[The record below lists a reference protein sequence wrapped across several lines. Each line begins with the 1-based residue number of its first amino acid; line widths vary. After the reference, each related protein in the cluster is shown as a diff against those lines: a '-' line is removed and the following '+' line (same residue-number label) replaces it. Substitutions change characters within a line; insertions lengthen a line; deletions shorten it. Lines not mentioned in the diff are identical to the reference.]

1 MNTEIDTT
9 QTPVI
14 DKQPKH
20 KRRLWLRI
28 LLAVLILLSGII
40 IGAGGTAIAVRR
52 TVQVIVEHPE
62 DIPEMMTSNMKRQLK
77 LSEEQAKKIQAILD
91 IRITNVRNIMKEV
104 RPLLHREIDT
114 MHDEIVKILD
124 KNQKEKWEKRFRRFH
139 RLLPPADEK

>member
-14 DKQPKH
+14 EKPKR

-28 LLAVLILLSGII
+28 LLTLLILLSGII

-62 DIPEMMTSNMKRQLK
+62 DIPEMMTRNMKRQLK

-104 RPLLHREIDT
+104 RPLLHREIDE
-114 MHDEIVKILD
+114 MHDEIVKILN

-139 RLLPPADEK
+139 RLLPPAEEK